1 MWQNIL
7 GGNEG
12 ALSPARCLARLG
24 VPGGR
29 SDGGSVRS
37 EPLPFLAMEEVCEVS
52 PAKTQQSGELGRG
65 PSFAAALTAS
75 RGPPVVTCHPVFTQL
90 VSSSQLEG
98 AACWEG
104 LAPMV

>member
-1 MWQNIL
+1 M
-7 GGNEG
+7 
-12 ALSPARCLARLG
+12 
-24 VPGGR
+24 
-29 SDGGSVRS
+29 RS

-90 VSSSQLEG
+90 VSSPS
-98 AACWEG
+98 
-104 LAPMV
+104 